1 MHISNVIIEFVKRVI
16 QFNDQ
21 FEEMDHNYLCNQ
33 VLALLGEEDF
43 SAVPEEISVLK
54 ADTLVLLDAMV
65 DQAVV
70 NQVVEDFQ
78 STREIL
84 ESRLMDFMT
93 PAPSQVNHKF
103 HELRQQSP
111 ERATDYFYELSRRND
126 YIKTR
131 AIAQNIEFST
141 ETQYGPLEITINLSK
156 PEKNAKQ
163 ILAESQAKSVKYP
176 QCQLCMENEG
186 YLGKVNYPAR
196 STHRV
201 IRVDLKGDAWGFQYS
216 PYAYFPEHAIF
227 LAEEHRPMSITK
239 QTFANLLY
247 LIEQFPHYFI
257 GSNSDLPISG
267 GSILSHDHYQG
278 GHYDFPMAK
287 AAINYHFPLKQW
299 PSISA
304 GIVNWPMSVIRLQS
318 KEIED
323 LVEAADFIYEEWK
336 AYSNDALSIRSYTE
350 DGVRH
355 HTLTPI
361 ARHNGEAY
369 ELDIVLRD
377 NNTSDEF
384 PDGIFHPHPE
394 VQHIKQEN
402 IGLIEVMGL
411 AILPPRLKTE
421 LAEVKAFLLNNDHQL
436 EEKHLDWAEMIKETH
451 DITEEN
457 VDDII
462 KSEVGHRFATILEH
476 AGVFKHDE
484 IGVEAFRAFV
494 DGLTLK

>member
-1 MHISNVIIEFVKRVI
+1 MHISNVVIEFVNRIIK
-16 QFNDQ
+16 FNKQ
-21 FEEMDHNYLCNQ
+21 YKEMDQIYLCNQ

-43 SAVPEEISVLK
+43 QAVPEEVK
-54 ADTLVLLDAMV
+54 VCEADTLTLLDAMV
-65 DQAVV
+65 DQAVA

-93 PAPSQVNHKF
+93 PAPSQVNQNF
-103 HELRQQSP
+103 YELAQQSP
-111 ERATDYFYELSRRND
+111 EMATEYFYQLSRQND

-141 ETQYGPLEITINLSK
+141 DTQYGPLEITINLSK
-156 PEKNAKQ
+156 PEKNSKQ

-196 STHRV
+196 SNHRV
-201 IRVDLKGDAWGFQYS
+201 IRIDLKGEAWGFQYS
-216 PYAYFPEHAIF
+216 PYAYFNEHAIF
-227 LAEEHRPMSITK
+227 LAQEHRPMSITK

-247 LIEQFPHYFI
+247 LIEQFPHYFV

-267 GSILSHDHYQG
+267 GSILSHDHYQA

-287 AAINYHFPLKQW
+287 ADMTYQFSFKQW

-318 KEIED
+318 KTIED

-336 AYSNDALSIRSYTE
+336 AYSNEALSIRAYTE

-369 ELDIVLRD
+369 ELDVVLRD
-377 NNTSDEF
+377 NNTSEEF

-421 LAEVKAFLLNNDHQL
+421 LAEVKAFLLNTDHNI
-436 EEKHLDWAEMIKETH
+436 EDKHLEWAEMIKEKYQM
-451 DITEEN
+451 TEEN

-462 KSEVGHRFATILEH
+462 KAEVGHRFATILEH
-476 AGVFKHDE
+476 AGVFKQDKT
-484 IGVEAFRAFV
+484 GVEAFRAFV

>member
-1 MHISNVIIEFVKRVI
+1 MHISNVVIEFVTRVI
-16 QFNDQ
+16 QMNDQ
-21 FEEMDHNYLCNQ
+21 FGALDHTYLCNQ

-43 SAVPEEISVLK
+43 PIVPEDSAVSQ
-54 ADTLVLLDAMV
+54 ADTLDLLDTMV
-65 DQAVV
+65 DRAVI

-93 PAPSQVNHKF
+93 PPPSQVNQQFYK
-103 HELRQQSP
+103 LREQSV
-111 ERATDYFYELSRRND
+111 EMATDYFYELSRRND

-131 AIAQNIEFST
+131 AIAQNIEFSVD
-141 ETQYGPLEITINLSK
+141 TQYGPMEITINLSK
-156 PEKNAKQ
+156 PEKNSKQ

-196 STHRV
+196 SNHRV

-216 PYAYFPEHAIF
+216 PYAYFTEHAIF
-227 LAEEHRPMSITK
+227 LAQEHRPMSINK

-287 AAINYHFPLKQW
+287 ASIDYSFDLTQW

-318 KEIED
+318 QVIED
-323 LVEAADFIYEEWK
+323 LVEAADFIYDKWK
-336 AYSNDALSIRSYTE
+336 AYSNESLSILAYTP

-377 NNTSDEF
+377 NNTSQEY

-411 AILPPRLKTE
+411 AILPPRLKSE
-421 LAEVKAFLLNNDHQL
+421 LAQVKAFLLETDHQIAD
-436 EEKHLDWAEMIKETH
+436 KHLEWAEMIKAKH
-451 DITEEN
+451 QITLDN
-457 VDDII
+457 VDNVI
-462 KSEVGHRFATILEH
+462 KEEIGHRFATILEH
-476 AGVFKHDE
+476 AGVFKRDK

-494 DGLTLK
+494 DGLTLN